1 MCICKIYYYPARLIL
16 KEELNLCN
24 MESKKQMFYE
34 DVFRKLSDKKVKY
47 VVVGGIAMVLHGVV
61 RFTADLDLMVCL
73 EEKNLL
79 NFIFALD
86 EIGYK
91 PKLPVK
97 SKDFADP
104 VKRRLWKN
112 EKNMQVFTFFHP
124 KMPFRLID
132 VFVDEPIDYDK
143 VDEKKKVVN
152 VQGIKI
158 PLVSM
163 EHLKE
168 LKTIS
173 ARPQDIADI
182 KALEMLENKDG

>member
-1 MCICKIYYYPARLIL
+1 M
-16 KEELNLCN
+16 KEELNLRN
-24 MESKKQMFYE
+24 IESKKQMFYE

-79 NFIFALD
+79 NFISALD

-104 VKRRLWKN
+104 AKRRLWKN

-124 KMPFRLID
+124 KIPFRLID

-143 VDEKKKVVN
+143 VNEKKKVVN

-158 PLVSM
+158 PLVSK